1 MGQYYVIVN
10 IEKKEFL
17 HPHQFGDGLK
27 LLEFGCNSC
36 DILTGLTILLADE
49 NNNRYWWNLKS
60 KDSIIG
66 SWAGNKIV
74 IAGNYAD
81 PDKFGIKT
89 ATKEDP
95 NCNLYDKATKY
106 YKDVSLAVIDV
117 LKENFYIKNNLRKKI
132 SLKK

>member
-1 MGQYYVIVN
+1 MGQYYVVVN

-36 DILTGLTILLADE
+36 GILTGLTILLADG
-49 NNNRYWWNLKS
+49 NNRGGGDLRSENP
-60 KDSIIG
+60 IIG

-74 IAGNYAD
+74 ISGDYAD

-89 ATKEDP
+89 STKEDQ

-106 YKDVSLAVIDV
+106 YKDISLEVIEA
-117 LKENFYIKNNLRKKI
+117 LKEDIYIKENLRKKI
-132 SLKK
+132 